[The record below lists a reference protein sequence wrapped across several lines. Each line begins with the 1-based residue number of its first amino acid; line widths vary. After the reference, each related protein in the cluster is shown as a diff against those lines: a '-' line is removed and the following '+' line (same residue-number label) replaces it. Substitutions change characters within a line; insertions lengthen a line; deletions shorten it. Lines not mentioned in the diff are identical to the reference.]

1 MYEGKKREK
10 MYYSSYLVMV
20 EAKVKKKKMQTA
32 YLSRQLSRF
41 YSYCSKE
48 KDFPPRNLFLFKKRT
63 ENEQFAPS
71 GIIFHFFTFT
81 VAAQERQHGK

>member
-48 KDFPPRNLFLFKKRT
+48 KDFPPPKSFPF
-63 ENEQFAPS
+63 
-71 GIIFHFFTFT
+71 
-81 VAAQERQHGK
+81 

>member
-1 MYEGKKREK
+1 
-10 MYYSSYLVMV
+10 MV
-20 EAKVKKKKMQTA
+20 EAKVKKKKC
-32 YLSRQLSRF
+32 RQRIFLDSCPDF
-41 YSYCSKE
+41 IHTVLK
-48 KDFPPRNLFLFKKRT
+48 KKTFPPRNLFLFKKRT